1 MKKMRQYVKRRLGE
15 ENENILFEQHGSNN
29 DEYIDKFLMSFFKD
43 TNEAGTCKYC
53 KQKTVFVHLKQ
64 DRSGDEGMTAHA
76 VCSNVK
82 CNRKWIMY

>member
-1 MKKMRQYVKRRLGE
+1 MKGMREHVQRRLGNAE
-15 ENENILFEQHGSNN
+15 ENIIFGSCGANT
-29 DEYIDKFLMSFFKD
+29 DEYIHRFLLALFKD

-53 KQKTVFVHLKQ
+53 KQKTVFVHLRQ

-76 VCSNVK
+76 VCSNAK